1 MIEDSAL
8 PTMNLY
14 YLVLRDFLEGENL
27 YISFL
32 TLRKKEL
39 VLDFYGCLDSELL

>member
-14 YLVLRDFLEGENL
+14 YLVLRDLEGENL